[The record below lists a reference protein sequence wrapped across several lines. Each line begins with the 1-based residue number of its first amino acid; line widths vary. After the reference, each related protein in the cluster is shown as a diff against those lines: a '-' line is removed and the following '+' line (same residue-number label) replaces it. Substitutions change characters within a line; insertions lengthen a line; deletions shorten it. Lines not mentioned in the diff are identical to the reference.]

1 MFFNKSLVSL
11 VFAVLL
17 VAGLA
22 LLAIPATA
30 AVTPILSVTDVDED
44 TTGIQIYGIRTE
56 SVIFKLT
63 VTFQDDQN
71 TNAEVTGFGLDDI
84 ELIAADSSGK
94 VLLDGATAVS
104 ISSNDARSVY
114 TVTITAGGDI
124 DRVRINVMRNAA
136 KTPGRLVDDRVE
148 GLEATDPAVPIVV
161 DIIRSAAPPLTLSD
175 DMSISGQA
183 PFTVTL
189 TSIKAIT
196 LTRTDI
202 DVKGGYIPADGLSSD
217 ATKKVWTVTIV
228 PGPNVKEV
236 IIDPTP
242 TGAYIF
248 RKGTYTVGPQTIR
261 KGSVR
266 DLKGKVTIS
275 EIMFATDEGVNE
287 IQWIEIF
294 NSSDTETVALDA
306 DAGWEL
312 IIENYDD
319 PEWTTM
325 SRFGTINFKNK
336 GDVKNIP
343 PRQTVLIVSARGRN
357 SDTNHFA
364 STRVF
369 SIYTEL
375 ALEFGMNSRRDA
387 FLHPTKG
394 FHIQLVDGKNET
406 ADRVGNLDGRTRT
419 SDKPTW
425 QLPDGWTEDG
435 NRTSIIRRYREY
447 NRRNQQYSNKGIVHD
462 GTRKDAW
469 IPAAGTKFSYLRKKK
484 IGTWYGISSDY
495 GSPGI
500 HAGGAL
506 PVQLSHFRPE
516 RTEAGA
522 VIIRWTTES
531 EVDNAG
537 FNILRS
543 QTRTSGFK
551 AVNPHL
557 IQGAGTTAERSTYT
571 WWDTTAAPNVV
582 YYYQIEDVSFAGERQ
597 TLATSRLKGTPSANG
612 KLTTRW
618 AGLKSQD

>member
-1 MFFNKSLVSL
+1 MVFNKSLISF

-17 VAGLA
+17 IAGLA
-22 LLAIPATA
+22 FLAIPATA
-30 AVTPILSVTDVDED
+30 AVTPVLSVTDVDDD
-44 TTGIQIYGIRTE
+44 TAGIQVYGIRAE
-56 SVIFKLT
+56 SVIFELT

-71 TNAEVTGFGLDDI
+71 ANAEVTGFGIDDI

-94 VLLDGATAVS
+94 VILDGATAAS
-104 ISSNDARSVY
+104 ISANAAGSVY
-114 TVTITAGGDI
+114 RVTITATEDI
-124 DRVRINVMRNAA
+124 DRVRIDVKRNAA
-136 KTPGRLVDDRVE
+136 KTPGRLVGNTVE
-148 GLEATDPAVPIVV
+148 GLEATEPAAPIVV
-161 DIIRSAAPPLTLSD
+161 NIVRSAAPPLTLSD

-189 TSIKAIT
+189 TSTKAIT

-202 DVKGGYIPADGLSSD
+202 DVKGGYIPTDGLSSD

-228 PGPNVKEV
+228 PGPSVEAV

-261 KGSVR
+261 RGSVR

-294 NSSDTETVALDA
+294 NSSDTDTVVLDA

-312 IIENYDD
+312 IIENYND
-319 PEWTTM
+319 PEWATM
-325 SRFGTINFKNK
+325 SRFGTINFKDK
-336 GDVKNIP
+336 GSVKTIP
-343 PRQTVLIVSARGRN
+343 PNQTVLIVSTRGRN
-357 SDTNHFA
+357 SDNRHFK

-369 SIYTEL
+369 DVYAQL
-375 ALEFGMNSRRDA
+375 ATQFGMKNRRDP
-387 FLHPTKG
+387 FLNPTKG
-394 FHIQLVDGKNET
+394 FHIQLVDGNNEL

-419 SDKPTW
+419 SDKPAW
-425 QLPDGWTEDG
+425 KLPNGWTKNGD
-435 NRTSIIRRYREY
+435 RTSIIRRY
-447 NRRNQQYSNKGIVHD
+447 SGKGIGHN
-462 GTRKDAW
+462 GTQQKGW
-469 IPAAGTKFSYLRKKK
+469 IPAAETKFSYLSKKK
-484 IGTWYGISSDY
+484 IQTWYGISSDY

-506 PVQLSHFRPE
+506 PVQLAHFRPE
-516 RTEAGA
+516 RTEAGT
-522 VIIRWTTES
+522 VIINWATES

-537 FNILRS
+537 FNILRAE
-543 QTRTSGFK
+543 TRKGVFQV
-551 AVNPHL
+551 VNAQL
-557 IQGAGTTAERSTYT
+557 IPGAGTTAERHTYIWT
-571 WWDTTAAPNVV
+571 DTTAKPNVV

-597 TLATSRLKGTPSANG
+597 TLVTSRLKGTISAKG

-618 AGLKSQD
+618 AGLKSENYSKTRK